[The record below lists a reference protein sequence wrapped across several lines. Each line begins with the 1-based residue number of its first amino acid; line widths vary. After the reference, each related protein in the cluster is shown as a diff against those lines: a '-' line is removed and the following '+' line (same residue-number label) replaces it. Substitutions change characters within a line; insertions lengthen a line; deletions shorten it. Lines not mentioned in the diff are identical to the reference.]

1 MTNILV
7 VDDDQEIGFMI
18 KLILEHKGFEVSIL
32 ERAENLEEFISKD
45 NFDLLILDM
54 LIAGVKGTDVCTTLK
69 SDPRTAQLP
78 ILMITAFPD
87 SEKICLDAG
96 ADNFL
101 SKPFEM
107 KDLISKIDSSLSKS
121 GLRPN

>member
-1 MTNILV
+1 MNRILV
-7 VDDDQEIGFMI
+7 VDDDQEIGFML
-18 KLILEHKGFEVSIL
+18 KLILEHQGFSVALL
-32 ERAENLEEFISKD
+32 ERAENVAEVIIKD
-45 NFDLLILDM
+45 NFKLIILDM
-54 LIAGVKGTDVCTTLK
+54 LIAGTLGTEVCAVLK
-69 SDPRTAQLP
+69 NNPAISHIP

-107 KDLISKIDSSLSKS
+107 KELFSKVNSLVMQSPKVD
-121 GLRPN
+121 